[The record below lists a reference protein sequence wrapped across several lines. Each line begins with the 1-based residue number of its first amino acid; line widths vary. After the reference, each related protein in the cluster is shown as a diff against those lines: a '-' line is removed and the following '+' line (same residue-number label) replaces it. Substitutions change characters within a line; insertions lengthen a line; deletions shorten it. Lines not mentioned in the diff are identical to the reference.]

1 MPIAI
6 KLLEAKDVPS
16 LSCAFLNTVWKT
28 PASYFQK
35 LLAAQ
40 EQGEIEFLVARYD
53 GVIAGFL
60 YVNWHAGYPH
70 FAEKGIPEIKDL
82 RVLAE
87 FRRRG
92 VATALMDEAEKRMF
106 ARSSVVGLGVGLY
119 ADYGPAQR
127 MYALRGYIPDGR
139 GITYKEQPVK
149 PGHDVFVDDDLLL
162 YLVKERK

>member
-1 MPIAI
+1 MPITI
-6 KLLEAKDVPS
+6 NFLEAHDIPLITAKPS
-16 LSCAFLNTVWKT
+16 FLNFN
-28 PASYFQK
+28 ASALYIEK

-40 EQGEIEFLVARYD
+40 RKGEIEFLVARYD
-53 GVIAGFL
+53 GIIAGFL
-60 YVNWHAGYPH
+60 YVNWNAGYPS
-70 FAEKGIPEIKDL
+70 FAEKSIPEIKDL

-87 FRRRG
+87 YRRRG
-92 VATALMDEAEKRMF
+92 IATALIDEAEKCIF
-106 ARSSVVGLGVGLY
+106 ARSPVAGIGVGLY

-127 MYALRGYIPDGR
+127 MYALRDYVPDGR